1 MKHLVIGGGS
11 IGRRHLSNLR
21 FLGEL
26 ELYCLRRKHNKE
38 FEEEYAVRVITTHD
52 EVRSLAPDIVYI
64 CTPTHLRLE
73 ALEIASSLKSHIFVE
88 KPLTHT
94 KHDLDKI
101 RKIINPDRVFFIGY
115 MLRFHPAIQVIKTV
129 LDSNTIGKIFNA
141 SFNFGSYLPNW
152 HPYEN
157 YKRGYAANS
166 SMGGGVLNTISHE
179 VDIICYLFGMPLELY
194 TLNRN
199 VDRLGILAEEM
210 SDSILSYEDM
220 NITLHLDYL
229 QKKYNR
235 TIKIYG
241 DQGTIQWNWEDGFVT
256 ADIFGGKSEV
266 IHADVELNEIYITEL
281 KEFLDRIKNHKFKG
295 SLDFDEALKA
305 TKLLLAMYKSADQ
318 NIKIEKTV
326 WDKW

>member
-11 IGRRHLSNLR
+11 IGKRHISNLR

-73 ALEIASSLKSHIFVE
+73 TLEIASSLKSHIFVE

-101 RKIINPDRVFFIGY
+101 RKFINPDRVFFIGY

-129 LDSNTIGKIFNA
+129 LDSNAIGKIFNA
-141 SFNFGSYLPNW
+141 SFNFGSYLPSW
-152 HPYEN
+152 HPYED

-179 VDIICYLFGMPLELY
+179 VDLIWYLFGMPLELY
-194 TLNRN
+194 TVNKN
-199 VDRLGILAEEM
+199 IDRLGILAEEI
-210 SDSILSYEDM
+210 SDSILTYKDM
-220 NITLHLDYL
+220 SVSLHLDYL
-229 QKKYNR
+229 QKQYNR
-235 TIKIYG
+235 NIIIHG
-241 DQGTIQWNWEDGFVT
+241 DQGAVGWSWTDGVVT
-256 ADIFGGKSEV
+256 KNIVGEQMEIIPVDI
-266 IHADVELNEIYITEL
+266 ELNDIYIAEL
-281 KEFLDRIKNHKFKG
+281 REFLNRIQKSIFIG
-295 SLDFDEALKA
+295 SLDFDEAIKDSQ
-305 TKLLLAMYKSADQ
+305 LLLAMNKSAAEG
-318 NIKIEKTV
+318 IKVERTEWEK
-326 WDKW
+326 W